1 MSGKVREGLHSG
13 CWRAETLF
21 SMRWQSVLREF
32 PERPRR
38 RPKWTRKLKGVVS
51 VNWRDYVGDDWYQE
65 GTDPSELSSV
75 PRAMRQ
81 GRAGRQEERVGR
93 TNMDVQREGPRQGRA
108 DGHHA
113 LGNEQQRN
121 LDAMGR
127 DDDCS
132 AEVLL
137 GDSTPAQQPTPH
149 STTTCNS
156 SSGLTQIPL
165 KLPSLQTIFVFAS
178 FRVARSTLQK
188 RKCWWM
194 SRPTVM
200 RVTFDLPESE
210 EPLKNQRRK

>member
-93 TNMDVQREGPRQGRA
+93 TNMDVQREGLQAVLQDLVQCSVDSATELHSPAVATLALRLPFGRSRIARQSREFKEFPQFSCSLTA
-108 DGHHA
+108 RDT
-113 LGNEQQRN
+113 QR
-121 LDAMGR
+121 
-127 DDDCS
+127 
-132 AEVLL
+132 
-137 GDSTPAQQPTPH
+137 
-149 STTTCNS
+149 
-156 SSGLTQIPL
+156 
-165 KLPSLQTIFVFAS
+165 PSQAVFH
-178 FRVARSTLQK
+178 T
-188 RKCWWM
+188 
-194 SRPTVM
+194 
-200 RVTFDLPESE
+200 
-210 EPLKNQRRK
+210 